1 MFKFKYEK
9 ILKLKEEYEEDKK
22 IELSKSIQYKE
33 KLINEQNILQDR
45 FNTYLNE
52 FREKSENSV
61 KMYELQEMH
70 LNKKW
75 FKDELLKISN
85 MIYEAEKMIVSKRNE
100 LSLAVQERKK
110 YEVLK
115 NNLYAAYI
123 EKHNKIQEQA
133 IEELVSF
140 SATKKRYEN

>member
-75 FKDELLKISN
+75 FKDELLKISD
-85 MIYEAEKMIVSKRNE
+85 MIYEAEKMIVLKRNE

-123 EKHNKIQEQA
+123 EKYNKIQEQA